1 MFTGGQD
8 CTSFKTGILI
18 MSYLVVTIIIAISFF
33 IIILVDYKDNET
45 STTYDYASFGGSFI
59 IIGGVLALWG
69 VYNGM
74 VSNER
79 LVFTTTPYD
88 KRQEQKRNEPQL
100 PQDEN

>member
-8 CTSFKTGILI
+8 CRSFKTGLLI

-33 IIILVDYKDNET
+33 IIILVDYKDNAD
-45 STTYDYASFGGSFI
+45 STTYDYASVGGSII

-79 LVFTTTPYD
+79 IIISTQTYD
-88 KRQEQKRNEPQL
+88 KRQEQKKY
-100 PQDEN
+100 